1 MISKVKQYIQKYLGT
16 KKQQGIFAVLIL
28 LIVFVSLFSP
38 IYQIDDIEVYGNTT
52 VDSNIIIKASGIKLG
67 ESVFKLDAALA
78 KKGISKVAY
87 VDTVKIK
94 TKFPNTVVINITES
108 TECAYINFVG
118 GYVGIDEKGKALNV
132 KQKLSDVTKP
142 IVYGI
147 KISNFEIG
155 SIVAIDNEQ
164 KTKVLFE
171 MLGQIRSSGIE
182 DKIQYM
188 DINDFDNI
196 TFTLKSKIS
205 VKLGN
210 TNSLKYKIAYLKSV
224 LDELG
229 DTTGGVIDI
238 TDTENVVYNAN

>member
-1 MISKVKQYIQKYLGT
+1 MINKVKQYINKYFGT
-16 KKQQGIFAVLIL
+16 KKQQGIFAILVL
-28 LIVFVSLFSP
+28 LIVFVSLFTP
-38 IYQIDDIEVYGNTT
+38 IYEIQNIEVQGNTT
-52 VDSNIIIKASGIKLG
+52 VDANTIIKASGIKIG
-67 ESVFKLDAALA
+67 ESVFKLDAVSA
-78 KKGISKVAY
+78 KKSVSKVAY
-87 VDTVKIK
+87 IDTVKIK
-94 TKFPNTVVINITES
+94 RRFPHTVVIEVTQS

-118 GYVGIDEKGKALNV
+118 GYVGIDEKGKVLNV
-132 KQKLSDVTKP
+132 KQKLTDVTRP

-147 KISNFEIG
+147 SISNFEIG
-155 SIVAIDNEQ
+155 SNVIISDEQ
-164 KTKVLFE
+164 KRKVLFE

-182 DKIQYM
+182 EKIQYM

-196 TFTLKSKIS
+196 TFTLKNKIS